1 MAEVGSYA
9 ELIKRVLREH
19 AAIKP
24 SYGDID
30 VEVVFDDAQGHYEVM
45 CAGWAGDRRV
55 HGSAIHVD
63 LKGDKIWIQ
72 HDGTEQGI
80 AGELLAAGV
89 APEEIVMG
97 FHPPTQRHLTRYAT
111 GS

>member
-72 HDGTEQGI
+72 HDGTEQGV
-80 AGELLAAGV
+80 ASEFMAAGV
-89 APEEIVMG
+89 PPEHLVLAFHAPD
-97 FHPPTQRHLTRYAT
+97 RRKLTPFAE
-111 GS
+111 G